1 MNNQRKIIKIWG
13 QDPAESDLG
22 MVNVDLTLPKEKW
35 PIEVCCGGKQIKN
48 LLTVSHPEITDFF
61 NTEQL
66 KDLIHTYGVSLMM
79 LQYGEKL
86 LGKAIKWSWNRKGE
100 NLPLLLYPY
109 YDEDINAYYV
119 KEERA
124 VQLCKYG
131 IPPYKKYACR
141 SFDIVAH
148 ETAHAI
154 YDALQ
159 PAWHDLKTDTEA
171 GAIKEAF
178 CDLCVV
184 FLFLSQLVL
193 CNYILK
199 VTGSDLSKKSV
210 LTTIGEEFY
219 QNRLRDINVLVK
231 YDEVNK
237 SRKYEFSV
245 VFSGGMYEVLAN
257 YFQYALE
264 KNKTNNPT
272 MLLMKISGELAKIL
286 FFTIANEKEV
296 KPTMALLITQMA
308 GFAMDYDNPILAGLI
323 KESFIRRRVI

>member
-1 MNNQRKIIKIWG
+1 MC
-13 QDPAESDLG
+13 A
-22 MVNVDLTLPKEKW
+22 
-35 PIEVCCGGKQIKN
+35 
-48 LLTVSHPEITDFF
+48 
-61 NTEQL
+61 
-66 KDLIHTYGVSLMM
+66 
-79 LQYGEKL
+79 
-86 LGKAIKWSWNRKGE
+86 
-100 NLPLLLYPY
+100 
-109 YDEDINAYYV
+109 
-119 KEERA
+119 
-124 VQLCKYG
+124 
-131 IPPYKKYACR
+131 
-141 SFDIVAH
+141 
-148 ETAHAI
+148 
-154 YDALQ
+154 
-159 PAWHDLKTDTEA
+159 
-171 GAIKEAF
+171 
-178 CDLCVV
+178 V
-184 FLFLSQLVL
+184 FLFLSQPVL

-199 VTGSDLSKKSV
+199 VTGCDLSKKSV

-264 KNKTNNPT
+264 KKKTNNPT